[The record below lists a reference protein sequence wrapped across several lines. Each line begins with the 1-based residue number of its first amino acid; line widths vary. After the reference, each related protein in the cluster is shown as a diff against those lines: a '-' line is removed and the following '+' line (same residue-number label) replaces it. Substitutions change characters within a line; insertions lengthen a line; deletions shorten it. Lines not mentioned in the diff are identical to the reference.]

1 MNIIN
6 FIKNP
11 RDIIIILAEKNILKI
26 SDKRLL
32 KILYKNRIGK
42 KLDFKN
48 PNTFNEKLQWLKLY
62 DRNPD
67 YTKMV
72 DKYEA
77 KKYISNLIGEEYI
90 IPTLGV
96 YNNFD
101 EIDFDKLPNE
111 FVMKCTH
118 DSGGNIICKDKTKLD
133 FKVVREKIER
143 CLKRNYY
150 NVGREWPYKNVK
162 PRIIVEKYMEDKA
175 QEELK
180 DYKFMSFNGKVKCS
194 FVCSDRYG
202 EDGLKVDFYDLE
214 WNKMPFQRHYPN
226 SKENIQ
232 KPKNYELM
240 IQLAEKLSNG
250 IPFVRVDFYEING
263 KVYFGELTF
272 FPGSGFEE
280 FTPEKYDRIL
290 GDMLE
295 LPKKKREEK

>member
-1 MNIIN
+1 MNKLRIIYLKIVLKLARN
-6 FIKNP
+6 K
-11 RDIIIILAEKNILKI
+11 IIKI
-26 SDKRLL
+26 SDKTYLTLLGKIRL
-32 KILYKNRIGK
+32 GK
-42 KLDFKN
+42 KINIDN
-48 PNTFNEKLQWLKLY
+48 PKTFNEKIQWLKLY
-62 DRNPD
+62 NRNPE

-72 DKYEA
+72 DKYEV
-77 KKYISNLIGEEYI
+77 KKYIADLIGKEYI

-96 YNNFD
+96 YNNFK
-101 EIDFDKLPNE
+101 EIDFDKLPNQ
-111 FVMKCTH
+111 FVIKCTH
-118 DSGGNIICKDKTKLD
+118 DSGGNVICKDKSKLD
-133 FKVVREKIER
+133 LKKAKKKIEKS
-143 CLKRNYY
+143 LKKNYY
-150 NVGREWPYKNVK
+150 KYNKEWPYKNVK
-162 PRIIVEKYMEDKA
+162 PRIIIEKYMEDKA